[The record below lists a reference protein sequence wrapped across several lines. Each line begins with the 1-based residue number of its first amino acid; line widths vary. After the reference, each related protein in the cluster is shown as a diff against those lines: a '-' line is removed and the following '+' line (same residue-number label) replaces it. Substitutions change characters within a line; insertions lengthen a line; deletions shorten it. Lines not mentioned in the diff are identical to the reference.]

1 MSTVTPRLGLVKPT
15 TLEQYALSVFTN
27 NMDIIDSDTV
37 MQSEWKPSWTNATL
51 QNAWVAYAGGGGY
64 FNGLRYR
71 RVGDLVHIQGMI
83 KSGAV
88 GTAMTTTPV
97 GFRPDATIL
106 MPVTANAVGTLGSV
120 SWDNAGVL
128 NYASGPAAPGFVNIN
143 IIAYAGV

>member
-1 MSTVTPRLGLVKPT
+1 M
-15 TLEQYALSVFTN
+15 
-27 NMDIIDSDTV
+27 
-37 MQSEWKPSWTNATL
+37 
-51 QNAWVAYAGGGGY
+51 
-64 FNGLRYR
+64 RYR